1 MMKIALWILISTVVV
16 LGGYIRLAPSD
27 PTRWHMVSRGADRD
41 MNNGVVRVFEI
52 GSGGLTGLDAIA
64 RGTARTR
71 VLAGSVEEGMVTYV
85 TRTRML
91 GFPDYTTV
99 QQEGDVLRIYARSR
113 FGRKDFG
120 VNLRRIDGWL
130 ALLKP

>member
-1 MMKIALWILISTVVV
+1 MKMAFWLLISTVFV

-27 PTRWHMVSRGADRD
+27 PTRWHVAPQGADRD
-41 MNNGVVRVFEI
+41 MKNGVVRVFET
-52 GSGGLTGLDAIA
+52 GTDGLAGLDAIV

-85 TRTRML
+85 MRTRML
-91 GFPDYTTV
+91 GFPDYTTA
-99 QQEGDVLRIYARSR
+99 QQEGGVLRIYARSR

-120 VNLRRIDGWL
+120 VNRKRIEGWR
-130 ALLKP
+130 ALLTP